1 MCRSAPAHA
10 CHYNMNKP
18 EQQEL
23 VNRQGQGALVDFAN
37 LPGVRCPECQKKG
50 VETWVIR
57 GRACPVC
64 RHECL

>member
-1 MCRSAPAHA
+1 MCHSAPAHA

-37 LPGVRCPECQKKG
+37 VSTKT
-50 VETWVIR
+50 V
-57 GRACPVC
+57 
-64 RHECL
+64 H